1 MSRLA
6 QAVDCIRPKVGGGE
20 LLRMFWAGL
29 RRHRL
34 SFGLLV
40 AFWIVFA
47 TFTHYFYISYQGT
60 PSMPYHWYVVSRT
73 PPTPQSLKRGDIVV
87 WRWWGGLG
95 WPKNAMFVK
104 FIAGMPGDPVKRIG
118 RQFYVDGK
126 YVGTALTYDQRMH
139 VPLEANTAGR
149 VPPGHYYMFAP
160 APDSLDSRYKKTG
173 YVPYGR
179 IVGRAYVIY

>member
-6 QAVDCIRPKVGGGE
+6 AVLDWIRPKVGGAD
-20 LLRMFWAGL
+20 LLRILWAGL

-34 SFGLLV
+34 SFGLMAV
-40 AFWIVFA
+40 FWIAFA
-47 TFTHYFYISYQGT
+47 IFTHYWYISYQGT
-60 PSMPYHWYVVSRT
+60 PSMPYHWYIVSRT
-73 PPTPQSLKRGDIVV
+73 PPPAGSLKRGEIVV

-126 YVGTALTYDQRMH
+126 YVGTAMVYSHHLRMH
-139 VPLEANTAGR
+139 MTANTPGV
-149 VPPGHYYMFAP
+149 VPPGHFYMFAP
-160 APDSLDSRYKKTG
+160 APNSLDSRYKVTG
-173 YVPYGR
+173 YVPYNR